1 MSNLEIEARLTQ
13 LESEVAH
20 LKQKLPKEANQKPW
34 WEEILGSF
42 ADDPIYD
49 EAMALGQE
57 YRRSLRADA
66 ETPLEP

>member
-1 MSNLEIEARLTQ
+1 MSNMEIEARLTQ

-20 LKQKLPKEANQKPW
+20 LKQKLPKEDDQKPW

-57 YRRSLRADA
+57 YRRSLHADTQSPIA
-66 ETPLEP
+66 G